1 MKRKYF
7 KVIKSILTIL
17 ITVWILFSLM
27 VYFNQN
33 NLVYVPT
40 KGSNYTPSNYNII
53 YEDITLTTEDNEE
66 IKSWFIPHNNPR
78 ATLLFLHGNGG
89 NLSSR
94 LDSIN
99 IFHQLG
105 LSVFIID
112 YRGYGDSSGIATENG
127 TYIDAET
134 AFYFLKNEKNISE
147 DDIII
152 FGRSL
157 GGAVAIWL
165 AKKYKSLA
173 LIVESSFTSIIDM
186 GKHNYPYL
194 PITIL
199 ANIYYPSI
207 ERVPN
212 IDIPILL
219 IHSKEDDIVPYK
231 FGRALFEAANEPKHF
246 LEIYGLH
253 NDGYLTSGAVYTEG
267 IDKFLKYI
275 LER

>member
-1 MKRKYF
+1 MIY
-7 KVIKSILTIL
+7 L
-17 ITVWILFSLM
+17 
-27 VYFNQN
+27 NQT
-33 NLVYVPT
+33 NLVYVPSKT
-40 KGSNYTPSNYNII
+40 YIDVSRSFNLNYEEYQL
-53 YEDITLTTEDNEE
+53 LTNDGEKIN
-66 IKSWFIPHNNPR
+66 SWWIPHSNPR
-78 ATLLFLHGNGG
+78 ATVLFFHGNGG
-89 NLSSR
+89 NISTR
-94 LDSIN
+94 LESIN

-134 AFYFLKNEKNISE
+134 AFYFLRNEKNISE

-219 IHSKEDDIVPYK
+219 IHFSLSNYLIIILLHYLYHLIHILYINY
-231 FGRALFEAANEPKHF
+231 FYNQF
-246 LEIYGLH
+246 IY
-253 NDGYLTSGAVYTEG
+253 
-267 IDKFLKYI
+267 
-275 LER
+275 

>member
-40 KGSNYTPSNYNII
+40 KGSNYTPSNYNLI

-112 YRGYGDSSGIATENG
+112 YRGYGDSSGTVSY
-127 TYIDAET
+127 THLT
-134 AFYFLKNEKNISE
+134 
-147 DDIII
+147 
-152 FGRSL
+152 
-157 GGAVAIWL
+157 
-165 AKKYKSLA
+165 
-173 LIVESSFTSIIDM
+173 
-186 GKHNYPYL
+186 L
-194 PITIL
+194 PTI
-199 ANIYYPSI
+199 YS
-207 ERVPN
+207 V
-212 IDIPILL
+212 
-219 IHSKEDDIVPYK
+219 
-231 FGRALFEAANEPKHF
+231 
-246 LEIYGLH
+246 
-253 NDGYLTSGAVYTEG
+253 
-267 IDKFLKYI
+267 
-275 LER
+275 

>member
-1 MKRKYF
+1 
-7 KVIKSILTIL
+7 
-17 ITVWILFSLM
+17 M

-40 KGSNYTPSNYNII
+40 KGSNYTPSNYNLI

-134 AFYFLKNEKNISE
+134 AFYFLRNEKNISE

-246 LEIYGLH
+246 LEIYGFH

-267 IDKFLKYI
+267 IDKFLKYN

>member
-40 KGSNYTPSNYNII
+40 KGSNYTPSNYNLI

-134 AFYFLKNEKNISE
+134 AFYFLRNEKNISE

-194 PITIL
+194 PISIL

-231 FGRALFEAANEPKHF
+231 FGRALFEAANEPKDF

-267 IDKFLKYI
+267 IDNFLKYN

>member
-1 MKRKYF
+1 
-7 KVIKSILTIL
+7 
-17 ITVWILFSLM
+17 M

-40 KGSNYTPSNYNII
+40 KGSNYTPSNYNLI

-134 AFYFLKNEKNISE
+134 AFYFLRNEKNISE

-165 AKKYKSLA
+165 AK
-173 LIVESSFTSIIDM
+173 
-186 GKHNYPYL
+186 
-194 PITIL
+194 
-199 ANIYYPSI
+199 NI
-207 ERVPN
+207 N
-212 IDIPILL
+212 
-219 IHSKEDDIVPYK
+219 H
-231 FGRALFEAANEPKHF
+231 
-246 LEIYGLH
+246 
-253 NDGYLTSGAVYTEG
+253 
-267 IDKFLKYI
+267 
-275 LER
+275 